1 MNLLDIASTNGR
13 TYKKVSTIHGGEYHG
28 VCPVCGGNDRFHIWP
43 EQGDYGTYWCRGC
56 KIGGDAIEYLR
67 NIEGMSFQA
76 ACKEV
81 GKTVTEL
88 EEYQK
93 PQFKK
98 PAADSFTPRKIAAP
112 ADLWTEHATK
122 FADWAHEQ
130 LLSNQEQLDYLAA
143 RGITLEAVKAF
154 RIGYN
159 PGEKGK
165 DLYKAREAWGLE
177 TKLNKDNKK
186 TKLWLPIGIVIP
198 FYISGTLRR
207 LRIRIPA
214 DRRTEKSL
222 PYYLVPGSAMDSF
235 ITRADAK
242 AWFIVEAEL
251 DAIAIHAQAGDLT
264 GAMAMGNSTARPT
277 AGVYELLTASLWI
290 GNALDYD
297 ATEKD
302 GKYENAGGGAAL
314 WWKKQFPQVER
325 WPVPVG
331 KDPGDA
337 YKAGVSLRE
346 WVKTGLPPI
355 LTLPEPPKPAAKP
368 ATPPATASGHDHK
381 PGAGVPASPSEPET
395 DSNPLAATVV
405 SLRTATD
412 GRTYHITDNPAEYA
426 RLVATGQIV
435 FDSTEIQL
443 AIKSGATPE
452 QAANFLH
459 AKQAFP
465 GIRLVD
471 VQPCSGDQEPT
482 RPSYRG
488 KYTAQQETP

>member
-43 EQGDYGTYWCRGC
+43 DQGDYGTYWCRGC

-67 NIEGMSFQA
+67 NVCGMTFQD
-76 ACKEV
+76 ACKQV

-98 PAADSFTPRKIAAP
+98 PAADTFTPRQIAAP

-122 FADWAHEQ
+122 LADWAHEQ
-130 LLSNQEQLDYLAA
+130 LLANQEQLDYLAA
-143 RGITLEAVKAF
+143 RGITLQAVQQF
-154 RIGYN
+154 RLGYN

-165 DLYKAREAWGLE
+165 DLYRAREAWGLE
-177 TKLNKDNKK
+177 TKLNKDGKK
-186 TKLWLPIGIVIP
+186 VKLWLPIGIVIP
-198 FYISGTLRR
+198 FYINGTLRR

-214 DRRTEKSL
+214 DRRTENSL

-235 ITRADAK
+235 STRADAK

-277 AGVYELLTASLWI
+277 AGAYELLTDSLWI

-297 ATEKD
+297 ATEKN
-302 GKYENAGGGAAL
+302 GSYENAGGSAAT
-314 WWKKQFPQVER
+314 WWKKQFPQAER

-337 YKAGVSLRE
+337 FKAGVSLRE

-368 ATPPATASGHDHK
+368 ATAPATASGQDHK
-381 PGAGVPASPSEPET
+381 PGADVPASPPEPET
-395 DSNPLAATVV
+395 ATDPLSAAVV
-405 SLRTATD
+405 TLRTAAD
-412 GRTYHITDNPAEYA
+412 GRTYHITDNQDEYA
-426 RLVATGQIV
+426 RLVAAGEIV

-452 QAANFLH
+452 QAANFLA
-459 AKQAFP
+459 AKQTFP
-465 GIRLVD
+465 GIRLAD
-471 VQPCSGDQEPT
+471 VQPYTAGQGAA
-482 RPSYRG
+482 RPHYRG

>member
-1 MNLLDIASTNGR
+1 MNLLDIASTKGR

-43 EQGDYGTYWCRGC
+43 EQGDYGTFWCRGC

-67 NIEGMSFQA
+67 EIEGMSFQA

-98 PAADSFTPRKIAAP
+98 PAADTFAPRQIAAP
-112 ADLWTEHATK
+112 ADLWTEHAAK
-122 FADWAHEQ
+122 LADWAHEQ
-130 LLSNQEQLDYLAA
+130 LLANQEQLDYLAA
-143 RGITLEAVKAF
+143 RGITLEAVQQF
-154 RIGYN
+154 RLGYN

-165 DLYKAREAWGLE
+165 DLYRAREAWGLE
-177 TKLNKDNKK
+177 TKLNKDGKK
-186 TKLWLPIGIVIP
+186 VKLWLPIGIVIP
-198 FYISGTLRR
+198 FYIAGALRR

-214 DRRTEKSL
+214 DRRTENSL

-235 ITRADAK
+235 TTRTDAK

-264 GAMAMGNSTARPT
+264 GAMAMGNSTAHPT
-277 AGVYELLTASLWI
+277 AGAYELLRDSLWI

-297 ATEKD
+297 ATEKN
-302 GKYENAGGGAAL
+302 GKYENAGGSAAT
-314 WWKKQFPQVER
+314 WWKKQFSQAER

-337 YKAGVSLRE
+337 FKAGINLRE

-355 LTLPEPPKPAAKP
+355 LTLPEPPEPAAKP
-368 ATPPATASGHDHK
+368 ATTPATAPVQDHK
-381 PGAGVPASPSEPET
+381 SGADFPSAPTEPET
-395 DSNPLAATVV
+395 AADPLTGAAVTM
-405 SLRTATD
+405 RTAVD
-412 GRTYHITDNPAEYA
+412 GRTYHITDNKTEYA
-426 RLVATGQIV
+426 RLVAAGEIV
-435 FDSTEIQL
+435 FDSVEIQL

-452 QAANFLH
+452 EAASYLN
-459 AKQAFP
+459 AKQIFP
-465 GIRLVD
+465 GIRLAD
-471 VQPCSGDQEPT
+471 VQPYTTGQESA
-482 RPSYRG
+482 RPQYRG
-488 KYTAQQETP
+488 KYTTPQETP